1 MGFGTAP
8 RHSGWGKRLFAVME
22 CYTVISRKTSFD
34 NGHRVSCNAAVLQQN
49 VGVAAHSTQL
59 HHITPRKKSYPILS
73 LIFLAA

>member
-34 NGHRVSCNAAVLQQN
+34 NGHRVSCNAAELPQLAEF
-49 VGVAAHSTQL
+49 AAHPTQL
-59 HHITPRKKSYPILS
+59 HHITLRKKSYS
-73 LIFLAA
+73 YFGEYF